1 MPVSQRSRQR
11 RATHS
16 SRKREQPRL
25 LPALPAIL
33 NDNQVLTFK
42 QWTALNGIS
51 ARTGRRILKA
61 PGGPVVTRLSAR
73 RFGITVANN
82 RRWQQSREAA
92 S

>member
-1 MPVSQRSRQR
+1 MPVSQRSRQH

-61 PGGPVVTRLSAR
+61 PGGTIVGGNNRAR
-73 RFGITVANN
+73 R
-82 RRWQQSREAA
+82 RHERHMSRLWRAV
-92 S
+92 